1 MVGGEEGRRCFQLVR
16 RPPLSGVAEPGAGLV
31 PAVGGAWL
39 ERLPQVIDCLC
50 EACLHLPDCSSGTA
64 PGVQALPVPQLR
76 PASVDSRVLRGLLL
90 VTRLKGC
97 YERGF

>member
-16 RPPLSGVAEPGAGLV
+16 RRPPLSGAAEPGAGLV

-50 EACLHLPDCSSGTA
+50 EACLHLPDSSSGAAPRGPGPTCATA
-64 PGVQALPVPQLR
+64 AARQCRYPCAEGA
-76 PASVDSRVLRGLLL
+76 VLSDE
-90 VTRLKGC
+90 T
-97 YERGF
+97 